1 MPLFNVNYN
10 WDWKNQGMVSM
21 IIKINVAF
29 FVFCACVSGV
39 AAKKQDVIVVKDL
52 RDTEMRYKL
61 IPLGILEYGDV
72 NRICRPWLSPG
83 GLLVHE
89 RTRSSILVYDTP
101 QVIDRIASFLRRT
114 DQDAPNIRVT
124 FELEQENTGTELKVD
139 GSKKRPTRGRT
150 IKDSKFTSQ
159 FIVAKSGMPALIWVG
174 DVMAD
179 PGWVDYVK
187 HNRGKDNGGR
197 QLNSPR
203 GSGGARVSTNVSLQ
217 VRPLWYDDGTIE
229 VEIYPEIRYM
239 DNQGRRREL
248 KVLELATRVRV
259 KEGQR
264 VQIGGI
270 ISRQK
275 QNYVNIFGP
284 DFFKRKD
291 VSKIFNMYLQAE
303 RAGFSGGLPGRGGK

>member
-1 MPLFNVNYN
+1 MR
-10 WDWKNQGMVSM
+10 
-21 IIKINVAF
+21 IRIAVAF
-29 FVFCACVSGV
+29 FTFCACVSGF
-39 AAKKQDVIVVKDL
+39 AAKEQDVIVVKDL
-52 RDTEMRYKL
+52 RATEMKYKL
-61 IPLGILEYGDV
+61 IPLGILEYEDV

-89 RTRSSILVYDTP
+89 RVRASILVYDTP

-139 GSKKRPTRGRT
+139 SSRKRPTRGRT

-159 FIVAKSGMPALIWVG
+159 FIVTKSGMPALIWVG
-174 DVMAD
+174 EVMAD
-179 PGWVDYVK
+179 PGWVDYVR
-187 HNRGKDNGGR
+187 HNRGSATVKDNGVVH
-197 QLNSPR
+197 LNSP
-203 GSGGARVSTNVSLQ
+203 GSPGGARVSTGASLQ
-217 VRPLWYDDGTIE
+217 LRPVWYDDGTIE
-229 VEIYPEIRYM
+229 VEIYPEIRYI
-239 DNQGRRREL
+239 DNQGQRREL

-284 DFFKRKD
+284 DFFSRED
-291 VSKIFNMYLQAE
+291 VTRISNMYLQAE
-303 RAGFSGGLPGRGGK
+303 RAGFSGGIPGRGGRRQPDKSI

>member
-1 MPLFNVNYN
+1 
-10 WDWKNQGMVSM
+10 M

-29 FVFCACVSGV
+29 FVFCACVSGF

-89 RTRSSILVYDTP
+89 RARASILVYDTP

-139 GSKKRPTRGRT
+139 GSRKRPVLVRT
-150 IKDSKFTSQ
+150 IKDSKTTRIIRSGTSDYMW
-159 FIVAKSGMPALIWVG
+159 GG

-179 PGWVDYVK
+179 SKWVDHVK
-187 HNRGKDNGGR
+187 HNRGKDNGAV
-197 QLNSPR
+197 QLNSP
-203 GSGGARVSTNVSLQ
+203 GSSGGARVSTKVSLQ
-217 VRPLWYDDGTIE
+217 VRPLWHDDGTIE

-239 DNQGRRREL
+239 DNHGRRREL

-284 DFFKRKD
+284 DFFSRKD
-291 VSKIFNMYLQAE
+291 VSKISNMYLQAE
-303 RAGFSGGLPGRGGK
+303 RAGFSSGLPGRGGK